1 MLRGPKILVDYN
13 FGLSTSVENH
23 VVTIFIYN
31 EHEYLAQKMLTFC
44 LAHLTVQS
52 KSN

>member
-1 MLRGPKILVDYN
+1 MLRGPKILVVT
-13 FGLSTSVENH
+13 SSVENH
-23 VVTIFIYN
+23 VGTVFIYN
-31 EHEYLAQKMLTFC
+31 EHEHLAQTMLTFC